1 MDGRRENGRERNMH
15 DGIQPSP
22 TSTTRSARSAFAS
35 VALGAAGAM
44 LVAAI
49 LSGDGFSARR
59 AEAAPPPSALNM
71 QQDRDAENQIQALDP
86 GQQRLAMIAE
96 IRALRDE
103 VRELRT
109 LVTSGR
115 MKTEVTNLDRIR
127 LEIDYARL
135 REAIR
140 SEK

>member
-1 MDGRRENGRERNMH
+1 MRDGH
-15 DGIQPSP
+15 QPS
-22 TSTTRSARSAFAS
+22 TTTTPRSARSALAS
-35 VALGAAGAM
+35 VAFGAAGAM
-44 LVAAI
+44 LVAA
-49 LSGDGFSARR
+49 LLDGGFAARR
-59 AEAAPPPSALNM
+59 ADAGPPPPSALNM
-71 QQDRDAENQIQALDP
+71 EQNRDVGSQIQALDP